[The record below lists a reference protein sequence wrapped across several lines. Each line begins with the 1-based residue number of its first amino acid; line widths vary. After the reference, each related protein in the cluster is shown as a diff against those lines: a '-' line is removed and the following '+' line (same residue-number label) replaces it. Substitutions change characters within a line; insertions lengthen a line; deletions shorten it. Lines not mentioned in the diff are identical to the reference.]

1 MVSVRMTPRL
11 RPLRLFLMCGLLFLA
26 AACSRDDEGI
36 SESRYVGPD
45 RLYQALADN
54 VRANPEFEIIVD
66 IDHSRL
72 AAKAGSSMPPAHVL
86 IWSDPELEAA
96 ILRKN
101 PLAGVDLPLR
111 ALAFEDQSTGKAAV
125 IANSYD
131 YLRSRYSLTEDAA
144 VRTRYEAAIAKAV
157 RGIPDGAV
165 ARFPSDAMP
174 DAGLITL
181 ESTHDFETTERRIQG
196 AIDAQSDTVTFG
208 RVDFAAR
215 AREHGVVLNPTVL
228 MLFGGPG
235 PGGKAMRSAPSL
247 GLDAFCQKLLIW
259 QDDSG
264 KVHVTFNDLLAL
276 ADRQQVSG
284 GIPLRLIN
292 RRLKNT
298 FSEALEQ

>member
-1 MVSVRMTPRL
+1 MRMTSRL
-11 RPLRLFLMCGLLFLA
+11 GPRPLFLICGLLLLA
-26 AACSRDDEGI
+26 AACSRDNEGI
-36 SESRYVGPD
+36 SESRYVEPD

-54 VRANPEFEIIVD
+54 VRANPEFEVIAD

-96 ILRKN
+96 ILRNN

-111 ALAFEDQSTGKAAV
+111 ALAFEDQSTGRAAV
-125 IANSYD
+125 IANTYD
-131 YLRSRYSLTEDAA
+131 YVARRYSLPEDAA
-144 VRTRYEAAIAKAV
+144 VRRRYEAAIAKAV
-157 RGIPDGAV
+157 RGIPDSAI
-165 ARFPSDAMP
+165 ARFSSDTMP
-174 DAGLITL
+174 DAGLVTL
-181 ESTHDFETTERRIQG
+181 ESTHDFEATERRIQG
-196 AIDAQSDTVTFG
+196 AIDAQSDAVTFG

-215 AREHGVVLNPTVL
+215 VREHGVVLNPTVL
-228 MLFGGPG
+228 ILFGAPG
-235 PGGKAMRSAPSL
+235 PGGKAMESAPTL

-259 QDDSG
+259 QDASG
-264 KVHVTFNDLLAL
+264 TVHVTFNDLLAL

-298 FSEALEQ
+298 FSEALE

>member
-1 MVSVRMTPRL
+1 MRIIPKL
-11 RPLRLFLMCGLLFLA
+11 GPRPLFTICSLLLLA
-26 AACSRDDEGI
+26 TACSRDDEGI
-36 SESRYVGPD
+36 LESRYVEPD

-54 VRANPEFEIIVD
+54 VRANPEFEVIVD

-72 AAKAGSSMPPAHVL
+72 ATKAGSSMPPAHVL

-96 ILRKN
+96 ILRNN

-111 ALAFEDQSTGKAAV
+111 ALAFEDQSTGRAAV
-125 IANSYD
+125 IANTYD
-131 YLRSRYSLTEDAA
+131 YVARRYSLPEDAA

-157 RGIPDGAV
+157 RGIPQSAAV
-165 ARFPSDAMP
+165 RFPSDAMP

-181 ESTHDFETTERRIQG
+181 ESTHDFEATERRIQG
-196 AIDAQSDTVTFG
+196 AIDAQSDAVTFG

-215 AREHGVVLNPTVL
+215 ARAHGVVLNPTVL
-228 MLFGGPG
+228 ILFGAPG
-235 PGGKAMRSAPSL
+235 PGGKAMKSAPTL

-264 KVHVTFNDLLAL
+264 TVHVTFNDLLAL

-284 GIPLRLIN
+284 GIPLWFIN
-292 RRLKNT
+292 RRLKGT